1 MGPVFVRLDGQ
12 GKIVMKILKNVII
25 QDIVQPI
32 QNAMNKME
40 RLNASATM
48 GSSSQR
54 LVGKE
59 IAFVSLN
66 FNTSVVSKLYSPF
79 TTSRLKHFSTQDS

>member
-1 MGPVFVRLDGQ
+1 MEPVFVRLDGQ
-12 GKIVMKILKNVII
+12 GKIVKKILKNVII

-40 RLNASATM
+40 RLNASAMM
-48 GSSSQR
+48 GSSSLM
-54 LVGKE
+54 LVRKK

-66 FNTSVVSKLYSPF
+66 FNTSVVSKLKI
-79 TTSRLKHFSTQDS
+79 LL

>member
-40 RLNASATM
+40 RLNASAM
-48 GSSSQR
+48 MVSSSLM
-54 LVGKE
+54 LVRKK

-66 FNTSVVSKLYSPF
+66 FNTSVVSKLKS
-79 TTSRLKHFSTQDS
+79 LL

>member
-40 RLNASATM
+40 RLNVSAMM
-48 GSSSQR
+48 GSSSLM
-54 LVGKE
+54 LVRKK

-66 FNTSVVSKLYSPF
+66 FNTSVVSKLKI
-79 TTSRLKHFSTQDS
+79 LL

>member
-1 MGPVFVRLDGQ
+1 
-12 GKIVMKILKNVII
+12 MKILKNVVIYE
-25 QDIVQPI
+25 IVQPI

-40 RLNASATM
+40 RLNASAMM

-66 FNTSVVSKLYSPF
+66 FNKSVVNKF
-79 TTSRLKHFSTQDS
+79 